1 MSWNSLLNEI
11 KLIQKELKLLKR
23 EETFL
28 NGDITLFQADEIF
41 DGDEFNFKRI

>member
-1 MSWNSLLNEI
+1 
-11 KLIQKELKLLKR
+11 LKLLKR

>member
-1 MSWNSLLNEI
+1 
-11 KLIQKELKLLKR
+11 LKLLKR

-28 NGDITLFQADEIF
+28 NGDITFQADEIF